1 MHDIAMFVFI
11 CLFLNF
17 LDQMKKVTENLKIK
31 KIIDHLSLVLDFRK
45 LYLDGEANLIYLL
58 QMVQ

>member
-1 MHDIAMFVFI
+1 MFVFI

-45 LYLDGEANLIYLL
+45 LYLDGEANLTYLL

>member
-1 MHDIAMFVFI
+1 MHVIAMFVFI

-45 LYLDGEANLIYLL
+45 LYLDGEANLTYLL